1 MATRYRSRRVCL
13 LGGTGFVGRSL
24 IPLLIQNGYAVDIP
38 TRSRDRNRELL
49 VFPGVDLIQIDVRDE
64 IALTRVLHGCEAAIN
79 LIGIL
84 NETGHDG
91 AGFKRVHLELAQKLV
106 RACRTSG
113 VKRLLQMSALKAD
126 AQRGPSHYLKTKGQ
140 AENAIKELSGTD
152 IKYTIFRP
160 SVIFGEEDSFTNR
173 FAALLRM
180 LPMLPLP
187 HAEARFAP
195 VFVED
200 VARAFVTALQDSNTH
215 GQTYELCGPDIYSL
229 REIVDL
235 VRWQL
240 GRTCI
245 IVPLPRA
252 LGRLQ
257 AWLGDYLLPG
267 KPFSLDNFR
276 SLGVASICADNGL
289 LFLGIKPHSLASIVP
304 TYLAGASPQGRL
316 SRLRQSARR

>member
-1 MATRYRSRRVCL
+1 
-13 LGGTGFVGRSL
+13 
-24 IPLLIQNGYAVDIP
+24 
-38 TRSRDRNRELL
+38 
-49 VFPGVDLIQIDVRDE
+49 
-64 IALTRVLHGCEAAIN
+64 
-79 LIGIL
+79 
-84 NETGHDG
+84 
-91 AGFKRVHLELAQKLV
+91 
-106 RACRTSG
+106 
-113 VKRLLQMSALKAD
+113 
-126 AQRGPSHYLKTKGQ
+126 
-140 AENAIKELSGTD
+140 
-152 IKYTIFRP
+152 
-160 SVIFGEEDSFTNR
+160 
-173 FAALLRM
+173 
-180 LPMLPLP
+180 
-187 HAEARFAP
+187 
-195 VFVED
+195 
-200 VARAFVTALQDSNTH
+200 
-215 GQTYELCGPDIYSL
+215 
-229 REIVDL
+229 